1 MGNWECYILDSKI
14 LFCCPVVPYMFNLCM
29 KVVRN
34 PQISGGDTG
43 KEGGGGEKECKS
55 AKEEA
60 AYDESS
66 KLWKCKTAI

>member
-1 MGNWECYILDSKI
+1 MKLTNMGNWECYILDSKI

-43 KEGGGGEKECKS
+43 KEGGGGEKDRVQECQGG
-55 AKEEA
+55 
-60 AYDESS
+60 SS
-66 KLWKCKTAI
+66 L